1 MSICSVMLK
10 NNKDK
15 GKQYVR
21 AKAHV
26 KRFKSNDSTQASQ
39 RNPGIYTY
47 RKHT

>member
-10 NNKDK
+10 NNK

-21 AKAHV
+21 AKAYM
-26 KRFKSNDSTQASQ
+26 SNDSTQASQ